1 MPNIYSGKPRDY
13 KGNDDFYTQNS
24 TWDLINSFIPKD
36 KIIYEGFYGDGNSGN
51 YLTELGCKQVIHKN
65 IDFFENVDLINY
77 DILISNI
84 PFSIKK
90 DILNKLYE
98 VNKPFII
105 IMPYEVI
112 FYKYFDKYKTTDTQ
126 LIIPKQRLNFLQN
139 GKIKK
144 FNYDCVFFCWKMNF
158 KNAINYV

>member
-1 MPNIYSGKPRDY
+1 MPTIYSGKPRNY

-24 TWDLINSFIPKD
+24 TWDLINKFIPKD
-36 KIIYEGFYGDGNSGN
+36 KVIYEGFYGDGKSGN
-51 YLTELGCKQVIHKN
+51 YLKELGCKQVIHKN
-65 IDFFENVDLINY
+65 IDFFENVDLIDY

-90 DILNKLYE
+90 DILQKLYE

-112 FYKYFDKYKTTDTQ
+112 FYKYFDKYKTKDTQ
-126 LIIPKQRLNFLQN
+126 LIIPKQRQHFLQN
-139 GKIKK
+139 DKIKK
-144 FNYDCVFFCWKMNF
+144 FNYDCVFFCWKMNLE
-158 KNAINYV
+158 NDINYV

>member
-1 MPNIYSGKPRDY
+1 MPTIYSGKPRDY

-24 TWDLINSFIPKD
+24 TWDLINKFIPKD
-36 KIIYEGFYGDGNSGN
+36 KVIYEGFYGDGNSGN
-51 YLTELGCKQVIHKN
+51 YLKELGCKQVIHKN
-65 IDFFENVDLINY
+65 IDFFENVDLIDY

-90 DILNKLYE
+90 DILQKLYE
-98 VNKPFII
+98 VNKPFIV

-126 LIIPKQRLNFLQN
+126 LIIPKQRQHFLQN
-139 GKIKK
+139 DKIKK
-144 FNYDCVFFCWKMNF
+144 FNYDCIFFCWKMNLE
-158 KNAINYV
+158 NDINYV

>member
-1 MPNIYSGKPRDY
+1 MPNIYSGKPRNY
-13 KGNDDFYTQNS
+13 KGNDDFYTQRS
-24 TWDLINSFIPKD
+24 TWELIDNFIPKD
-36 KIIYEGFYGDGNSGN
+36 KIIYEGFWGDGTSGN
-51 YLTELGCKQVIHKN
+51 YLNDLGCKKVIHKN
-65 IDFFENVDLINY
+65 IDFFENVNLIEY

-90 DILNKLYE
+90 DILHKLYE

-112 FYKYFDKYKTTDTQ
+112 FYKYFDKYKTNDTQ
-126 LIIPKQRLNFLQN
+126 LIIPKQRLHFLQN
-139 GKIKK
+139 NKIKK

-158 KNAINYV
+158 PKDINYV